1 MKKAIVFVI
10 FLLVVLLISS
20 CSSLGSKTSA
30 SNSVNK
36 SRFVKT
42 DDEQIKDVITKYLKA
57 QSNIDYKTVKGTEGT
72 EYMTKRYR
80 EYWFNNNNDDQVK
93 RAAVKGAY
101 ITRLGQIE
109 WKRLDKK
116 ETGAEAEIILTG
128 IVTSK
133 KEKTVYEVYK
143 DYYVIGLI
151 KESNEWRIDWSD
163 TR

>member
-1 MKKAIVFVI
+1 MKKAIVFVAL
-10 FLLVVLLISS
+10 LLVVLLISS
-20 CSSLGSKTSA
+20 CSSSGSKKSA

-72 EYMTKRYR
+72 EYMTKRYS

-93 RAAVKGAY
+93 RAVVKGAY
-101 ITRLGQIE
+101 IIRFGQLE

-116 ETGAEAEIILTG
+116 ETSAEAEIILTG
-128 IVTSK
+128 IVISK
-133 KEKTVYEVYK
+133 KKKTAYEVFK